1 LFRTRVRNPP
11 PPQGEEKMPIED
23 LAKKLVDNVSIAM
36 QREKTMRDVI
46 MIFLAKI
53 KEYEIKLT
61 DEEKKAIQRLLT
73 ME

>member
-1 LFRTRVRNPP
+1 
-11 PPQGEEKMPIED
+11 MPIED